1 MQVQEKIAPL
11 TNDEWEFLK
20 IRAAL
25 ALKAEEEEPGVL
37 DERIVALIRAL
48 CQMPG
53 VAPVWSCSGH
63 SQAEYIQKHPDE
75 DPCVF
80 REDAGYFVIAGNTPE
95 FERSADFIESRSM
108 RLFEE
113 LQYSSNGG
121 ALRLTAGHKILIGGF
136 EALQRIYP
144 CFGVRVRYEVSQAN
158 LDVVT
163 EFWNRLTNDI
173 LAYNDRIKKGN

>member
-1 MQVQEKIAPL
+1 MQVEEKVAPL

-20 IRAAL
+20 IRAAF
-25 ALKAEEEEPGVL
+25 ALKTEEEKPGVL

-48 CQMPG
+48 YQMPG

-63 SQAEYIQKHPDE
+63 TQADYIQKYPEE

-80 REDAGYFVIAGNTPE
+80 QEDSGYFIIAGNTPE
-95 FERSADFIESRSM
+95 FERSADYIESRSM

-113 LQYSSNGG
+113 LQYSSNGSL
-121 ALRLTAGHKILIGGF
+121 LRLTTGHKTLIGGF
-136 EALQRIYP
+136 EALQRTYP
-144 CFGVRVRYEVSQAN
+144 CFGVRVRYDASQAN
-158 LDVVT
+158 LDIVT